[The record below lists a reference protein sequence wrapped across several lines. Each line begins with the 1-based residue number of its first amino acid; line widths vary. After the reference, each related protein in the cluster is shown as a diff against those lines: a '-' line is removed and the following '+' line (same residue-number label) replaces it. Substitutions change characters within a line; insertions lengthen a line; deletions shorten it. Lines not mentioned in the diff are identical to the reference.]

1 MYGDVGG
8 SCDCIGADNGCFIC
22 RNTDYV
28 LVPKEKV
35 ADAVKALEGYGW
47 RFDDSV
53 SHLKQ

>member
-1 MYGDVGG
+1 MVYCTVTLR
-8 SCDCIGADNGCFIC
+8 CIVAETGRSIY

-35 ADAVKALEGYGW
+35 VDAVKALEGYGW